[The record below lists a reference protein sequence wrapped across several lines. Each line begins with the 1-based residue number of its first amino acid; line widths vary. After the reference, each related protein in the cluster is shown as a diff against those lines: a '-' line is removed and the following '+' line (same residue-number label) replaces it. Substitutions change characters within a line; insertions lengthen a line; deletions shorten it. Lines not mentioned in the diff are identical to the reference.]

1 MTRRDTGAP
10 DPAGRGIP
18 GRRLPNQAIHVSYH
32 KNLTVFFDATMRLV
46 RKATLGRVRHKHFN
60 SEAERFL
67 REHGAY
73 TIASLNN
80 HPPLDSLDYTG
91 PVTQFVRDPR
101 DLVVSG
107 YFYHLRG
114 AEAWT
119 RIVDP
124 APGDFAVVNGTI
136 PPEMPAGLSFSG
148 YLQTLSV
155 EDGLLAELAFR
166 RHHFDAMR
174 AWARCGWPNL
184 LTLHYEEIV
193 RDYGRAMA
201 RVLAHHGFGPG
212 VQAIGRA
219 AARYRGSP
227 AGRRSPHVRNPAP
240 SQWHR
245 TFTPKVADAFAARHE
260 DLPALLGYPPTAST

>member
-1 MTRRDTGAP
+1 MP
-10 DPAGRGIP
+10 DPRADTPDSGVNR
-18 GRRLPNQAIHVSYH
+18 AIHVSYH
-32 KNLTVFFDATMRLV
+32 KNLTVFFTSTMKLV
-46 RKATLGRVRHKHFN
+46 RTATLGRVRHKHFN

-80 HPPLDSLDYTG
+80 HPPLASLDYSV

-119 RIVDP
+119 RVVDP
-124 APGDFAVVNGTI
+124 APADFAVVNGVV
-136 PPEMPAGLSFSG
+136 PPGMPAGVSFSG
-148 YLQTLSV
+148 YLQTLSL

-166 RHHFDAMR
+166 ERHFDAMR
-174 AWARCGWPNL
+174 AWARCDWPNL
-184 LTLHYEEIV
+184 LTLSYEDV
-193 RDYGRAMA
+193 VAAPGRAMA

-212 VQAIGRA
+212 VRALGHA
-219 AARYRGSP
+219 AANYRASRP
-227 AGRRSPHVRNPAP
+227 GRRGGHVRDPAP
-240 SQWHR
+240 KQWRH
-245 TFTPKVADAFAARHE
+245 TFPPRVAAAFAEHHE
-260 DLPALLGYPPTAST
+260 DLPALLGCPPTNGRGC